1 MSRILG
7 IDLGAVRVGL
17 AVSDKSRTLA
27 SAYGFI
33 QFRGHKD
40 LLEKLS
46 QIAEKEDVGEF
57 VVGLPLNMDGSKGIQ
72 AGKAERIA
80 ELLRNETGLP
90 VNFIDERLTTV
101 EAARQIH
108 ASGRKVKKGRIDE
121 VAATIILQAYL
132 DGKKG

>member
-80 ELLRNETGLP
+80 EILRNETGLP
-90 VNFIDERLTTV
+90 VSFIDERLTTV

-108 ASGRKVKKGRIDE
+108 ASGHKVKKGRIDE